1 MESQYINISTY
12 RPLSGVKLPAELKSF
27 KNNDQKCF
35 LWCHIRH
42 TNPVKMHPE
51 RITRENKK
59 LANNLNYG
67 GVGFPLRE
75 NFLGRLKKKRTI
87 FALTSML

>member
-1 MESQYINISTY
+1 
-12 RPLSGVKLPAELKSF
+12 
-27 KNNDQKCF
+27 
-35 LWCHIRH
+35 
-42 TNPVKMHPE
+42 MHPE